1 MVFEYK
7 EILKRDIAL
16 SDISSEDIDGLVE
29 GVCLI
34 SSQRSILYLWRP
46 MTRDPDND
54 FLLELAVEAQV
65 DFTITYNQND
75 RRIAEQ
81 FGI

>member
-1 MVFEYK
+1 
-7 EILKRDIAL
+7 
-16 SDISSEDIDGLVE
+16 
-29 GVCLI
+29 
-34 SSQRSILYLWRP
+34 

-65 DFTITYNQND
+65 DFIITYNQND

>member
-1 MVFEYK
+1 LVFEYK

-16 SDISSEDIDGLVE
+16 PDISSEDIDGLVE

-34 SSQRSILYLWRP
+34 SSQRSILFWRP
-46 MTRDPDND
+46 ITRDPDDD

-65 DFTITYNQND
+65 DFIITYNQND

>member
-16 SDISSEDIDGLVE
+16 PDISSEDMDGLVE

-65 DFTITYNQND
+65 DFTIAYNRND

-81 FGI
+81 LGI